1 MIARYRYISDQEL
14 SSLRA
19 DIQQPRANMGCD
31 IYKMPC
37 NDFYVSYTYKKYRRN
52 TSFDKC
58 LSTNRS
64 LKKSLCLLSICF
76 SYLYIKLT
84 LTLSLD
90 VILEIG
96 TKRYISNFE
105 FKKKSLDTGSNFLN
119 KKYFNKSLFIIG
131 A

>member
-1 MIARYRYISDQEL
+1 MFVNKSVLE
-14 SSLRA
+14 
-19 DIQQPRANMGCD
+19 
-31 IYKMPC
+31 
-37 NDFYVSYTYKKYRRN
+37 
-52 TSFDKC
+52 
-58 LSTNRS
+58 
-64 LKKSLCLLSICF
+64 KSLCLLSICF

-119 KKYFNKSLFIIG
+119 KKHFNKSLFIIG